1 MRRFGQVIGIDPSG
15 VERYRSFHQK
25 IWPEIE
31 SAIRAAGIRNYSIF
45 IDGDQLFGYF
55 EYHAPDDEFQA
66 RDEMSRRGSSYEG
79 MVGHHGAAAEA
90 QGWPPP
96 RRVVAD
102 PRGSFSPGLIT
113 VIPTHRGSD
122 SVLQERG
129 GHLLE
134 TGCR

>member
-66 RDEMSRRGSSYEG
+66 RMKCL
-79 MVGHHGAAAEA
+79 AEA
-90 QGWPPP
+90 PRMREWWDIMEPLQKPRDGRPP
-96 RRVVAD
+96 D
-102 PRGSFSPGLIT
+102 EWWLT
-113 VIPTHRGSD
+113 
-122 SVLQERG
+122 
-129 GHLLE
+129 LE
-134 TGCR
+134 EVFHQD